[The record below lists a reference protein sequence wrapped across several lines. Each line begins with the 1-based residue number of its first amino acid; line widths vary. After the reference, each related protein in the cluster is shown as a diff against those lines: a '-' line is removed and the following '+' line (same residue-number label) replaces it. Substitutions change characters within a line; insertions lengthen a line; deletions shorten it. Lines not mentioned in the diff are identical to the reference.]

1 MCFWVEPKNDGSEAI
16 GTTEPRLRPW
26 FCCNGRLG
34 AAAAAVMVCVEV
46 AVVVVVHPP
55 KMSSLVCVS
64 GVG

>member
-34 AAAAAVMVCVEV
+34 AAAAVMVCVEV